1 MIIILSEEIMNKMTV
16 LYCRTSTH
24 KQEKGMEAQRRALI
38 EHCSKNNIQ
47 DYAIFQDEGVSGTKA
62 NRPKLD
68 EMIALVNQGKI
79 ENVIVYS
86 FSRMARSTKHLLDIL
101 HILQTR
107 NVNFISIT
115 ESIDTSTAIGQA
127 FFTIISAI
135 SQLERELI
143 CERVKNGLANAKSKG
158 VALGRPKKRNSK
170 LIQELF
176 KLGYSH
182 RKIAHLAG
190 CGSAT
195 VWREL
200 KRNSRPPSPWE

>member
-1 MIIILSEEIMNKMTV
+1 MNKMTAI
-16 LYCRTSTH
+16 YCRTSTH
-24 KQEKGMEAQRRALI
+24 KQEKGLEAQKRALI
-38 EHCSKNNIQ
+38 EYCSKNNIQ
-47 DYAIFQDEGVSGTKA
+47 NYSVFEDEGVSGIKSS
-62 NRPKLD
+62 RPKLD
-68 EMIALVNQGKI
+68 EMMALVKQGQV

-86 FSRMARSTKHLLDIL
+86 FSRMARSTKHLLDVL
-101 HILQTR
+101 HTLQSEK
-107 NVNFISIT
+107 VNFISIT

-143 CERVKNGLANAKSKG
+143 CERVRNGLANAKSKG
-158 VALGRPKKRNSK
+158 VTLGRPMKRNSR

-176 KLGYSH
+176 NLGYSH

-200 KRNSRPPSPWE
+200 QKNPRALQSPWK

>member
-1 MIIILSEEIMNKMTV
+1 MEKKTAI
-16 LYCRTSTH
+16 YCRTSTNR
-24 KQEKGMEAQRRALI
+24 QEKGLESQRRSLI
-38 EHCSKNNIQ
+38 EYCAKNNFKN
-47 DYAIFQDEGVSGTKA
+47 YLIFEDEGISGTKSS
-62 NRPKLD
+62 RPKLD
-68 EMIALVNQGKI
+68 EMMALVKQGQI

-86 FSRMARSTKHLLDIL
+86 FSRMARSTKHLLDVL
-101 HILQTR
+101 HIFQSEK
-107 NVNFISIT
+107 VNFISIT

-158 VALGRPKKRNSK
+158 VILGRPMKRNSR

-176 KLGYSH
+176 NLGYSH

-200 KRNSRPPSPWE
+200 QKNPRAPFSPWK